1 MYFWLPQKSIN
12 MAISKSTYSFLQKL
26 AINNNR
32 DWFAD
37 HKDQY
42 TTAHENVIEFADDVL
57 GKMNGFDKI
66 ETPSGKKALKR
77 IYRDVRF
84 SKNKAPY
91 KQHFGI
97 MYARATAAKR
107 GGYYI
112 HIQPGESFLGGGFWG
127 PEKEDLLLIRKHI
140 AADDS
145 YLREVLESTKFK
157 KHFGEMK
164 GDQLKSAPKGF
175 DKEHVAIDLL
185 RYKSFLCMERFTD
198 EEVLSPDFSK
208 KVETTFKAMQPFL
221 EVMTEMLTTN
231 LNGES
236 LLD

>member
-1 MYFWLPQKSIN
+1 MT
-12 MAISKSTYSFLQKL
+12 ISKSTFTFLQNL
-26 AINNNR
+26 AKNNDR
-32 DWFAD
+32 EWFAK

-42 TTAHENVIEFADDVL
+42 TVAHENMIEFAEDVL
-57 GKMNGFDKI
+57 SKMNAFDQI
-66 ETPSGKKALKR
+66 QTPSGKKALKR

-97 MYARATAAKR
+97 MYARATAARR

-127 PEKEDLLLIRKHI
+127 PEKDDLLLIRKHI
-140 AADDS
+140 AEDDS
-145 YLREVLESTKFK
+145 YLRKVLESNKFK
-157 KHFGEMK
+157 KHFGQMQGE
-164 GDQLKSAPKGF
+164 QLKSAPKGF
-175 DKEHVAIDLL
+175 DKEHPAIDLL

-198 EEVLSPDFSK
+198 EEVLSADFSQ
-208 KVETTFKAMQPFL
+208 KVETTFQAMQPFL

-236 LLD
+236 LIE

>member
-1 MYFWLPQKSIN
+1 MT
-12 MAISKSTYSFLQKL
+12 ISKSTFSFLQKL
-26 AINNNR
+26 AKNNNR

-37 HKDQY
+37 HKDLY
-42 TTAHENVIEFADDVL
+42 TTSQENVIEFADDVL
-57 GKMNGFDKI
+57 SKMNGFDKI
-66 ETPSGKKALKR
+66 DTPSGKKAVKR

-91 KQHFGI
+91 KQHFGM
-97 MYARATAAKR
+97 MYARATAARR

-127 PEKEDLLLIRKHI
+127 PEKDDLLLVRKHI

-145 YLREVLESTKFK
+145 YLRKVLESANFK
-157 KHFGEMK
+157 KHFGEMR
-164 GDQLKSAPKGF
+164 GEQLKSAPKGF
-175 DKEHVAIDLL
+175 DKEHPAIDLL
-185 RYKSFLCMERFTD
+185 RYKSFLCMESFTD

-208 KVETTFKAMQPFL
+208 KVEMTFKAMQPFL

-236 LLD
+236 LIE